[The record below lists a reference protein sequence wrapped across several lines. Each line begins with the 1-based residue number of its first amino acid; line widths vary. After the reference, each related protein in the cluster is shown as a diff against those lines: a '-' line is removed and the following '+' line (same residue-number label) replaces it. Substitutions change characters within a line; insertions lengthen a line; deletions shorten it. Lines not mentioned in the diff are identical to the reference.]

1 MAFAGSLG
9 SSRSVGIGHRPA
21 EGRSYR
27 VSDIGE
33 TVGTGV
39 RVVGSLFCHFV
50 SQFAGAIS
58 AMVTL

>member
-9 SSRSVGIGHRPA
+9 GARSAGIGHRPA
-21 EGRSYR
+21 EGRYYR
-27 VSDIGE
+27 VSDIVE

-39 RVVGSLFCHFV
+39 RVVGLSFCQFV
-50 SQFAGAIS
+50 SPFAGAIS